1 MSETV
6 NSEQRITAVELARYI
21 GYSRAYISKL
31 KKEGKLIFEKDT
43 DQKDRIRLCDALEQL
58 KGSVDFN
65 RDPQRKWAE
74 TQRQGRALNLP
85 NPVIAAETDTVSTQL
100 KEIEGGR
107 YFKGAL
113 RQAILTRDG
122 FRCKLCGKTPQ
133 DGILL
138 EVDHITEFEDGGKT
152 TFENGQTV
160 CSDCNKGK
168 HALKKISDSDEYISQ
183 KEFAR
188 RVGTHR
194 NAISDAIDKGIITKD
209 ITTGNIN
216 YTTEVIKWF
225 KKKYEPEFGYIDPD
239 NPHGLPEG
247 NTPAF
252 LLSPGDIKCPNSMI
266 GVETQRSKLM
276 RETYEA
282 RLAEM
287 EFREKSNELIT
298 VQGVIE
304 ANRRLAGSIRSKFI
318 GMGTKLALR
327 LEGKTAAE
335 IQFAIEDEINII
347 FTELF
352 SIGGGKEEE

>member
-1 MSETV
+1 M
-6 NSEQRITAVELARYI
+6 NSEQRITAADLHRETGLSKAWI
-21 GYSRAYISKL
+21 SRL
-31 KKEGKLIFEKDT
+31 KKEGKLIFSKDS
-43 DQKDRIRLCDALEQL
+43 DGRERINFAEALTQL
-58 KGSVDFN
+58 QGSRDFN

-74 TQRQGRALNLP
+74 TQRKGRILNIP
-85 NPVIAAETDTVSTQL
+85 DPIIISDTDSVSTQL
-100 KEIEGGR
+100 KEKEGGR

-113 RQAILTRDG
+113 RQAILERDG
-122 FRCKLCGKTPQ
+122 YRCKLCGKTPGH
-133 DGILL
+133 GILL
-138 EVDHITEFEDGGKT
+138 EVDHIIEYEDGGKT

-168 HALKKISDSDEYISQ
+168 HALKKISDSDEYVSQ

-194 NAISDAIDKGIITKD
+194 NAVSDAIDKGIIQKNTV
-209 ITTGNIN
+209 TGNIN
-216 YTTEVIKWF
+216 YTTEIIKWF
-225 KKKYEPEFGYIDPD
+225 NHKYGLETDYNINPD
-239 NPHGLPEG
+239 NPHNLPEG

-252 LLSPGDIKCPNSMI
+252 LLSPGDIKCPANMI

-282 RLAEM
+282 HLAKM
-287 EFREKSNELIT
+287 EFGEKSGELIT

-318 GMGTKLALR
+318 GMGTKLAPR

-335 IQFAIEDEINII
+335 IQFTIEDEINVI